1 MHDVLAGNVT
11 KSYAG
16 SRAPVIFSHSSAHAL
31 CPHPRNV
38 PDHVLP
44 LVKKTNSVV
53 MVTFV
58 PEFVSC
64 LNSSTPEETLPTFY
78 PQNSTLD
85 FVADHIMYI
94 GQKIGFEHVGIGSD
108 FDGTFDTPRGLED
121 VSKFPDLVR
130 ELLNRGLTDDQLE
143 GIVGGN
149 VLRVWKKVED
159 ISRELQASGMV
170 PMEDEI

>member
-1 MHDVLAGNVT
+1 
-11 KSYAG
+11 
-16 SRAPVIFSHSSAHAL
+16 
-31 CPHPRNV
+31 
-38 PDHVLP
+38 
-44 LVKKTNSVV
+44 

-64 LNSSTPEETLPTFY
+64 VNSSKPDRLPTFH
-78 PQNSTLD
+78 PPNSTLG

-94 GQKIGFEHVGIGSD
+94 GNKIGFEHVGIGSD
-108 FDGTFDTPRGLED
+108 FDGCFDTPRGLED

-130 ELLNRGLTDDQLE
+130 ELLVRGLSDDQVE

-149 VLRVWKKVED
+149 VLRVWKRVE
-159 ISRELQASGMV
+159 EVAQEMQASGAL